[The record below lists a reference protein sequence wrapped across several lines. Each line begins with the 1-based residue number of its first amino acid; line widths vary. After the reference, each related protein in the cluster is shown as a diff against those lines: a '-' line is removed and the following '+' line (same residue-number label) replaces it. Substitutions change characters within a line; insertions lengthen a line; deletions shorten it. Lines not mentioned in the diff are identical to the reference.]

1 MIEVNKIGLIA
12 GNGDLPLQIV
22 DECKKNNV
30 EIAVVLIKGF
40 ANKND
45 YKNVKNLIELPF
57 TSIGKIFKFLKNN
70 NVKHIAFAGAVKK
83 PSFNIFTLD
92 FKALQLLKKI
102 LQNKFLGDNSV
113 LNTIINFANV
123 NGFDVLEI
131 DKILSNVKFEKGF
144 NSNVDF
150 NHNYEFEKDIELGK
164 NTLEKLSNLDIGQ
177 SIVIQ
182 QQNVIGIECV
192 EGTKELINR
201 CGQLQYKKG
210 RKAILVKMKK
220 VGQNRKI
227 DLPTIGPDTIEQL
240 HNNDFAGIAI
250 DYENCLVVSINKVIE
265 LSNKYNIFI
274 YGI

>member
-12 GNGDLPLQIV
+12 GSGDLPLQVV

-30 EIAVVLIKGF
+30 EIVVVLIKGF

-113 LNTIINFANV
+113 LNTIINFANI

-192 EGTKELINR
+192 EGTRELINR

-220 VGQNRKI
+220 VEQNRKI

-240 HNNDFAGIAI
+240 YNNDFAGIAI